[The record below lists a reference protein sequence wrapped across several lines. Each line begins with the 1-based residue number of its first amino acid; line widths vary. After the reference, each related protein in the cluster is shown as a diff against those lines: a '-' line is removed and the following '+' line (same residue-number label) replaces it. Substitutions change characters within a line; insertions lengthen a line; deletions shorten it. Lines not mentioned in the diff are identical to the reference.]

1 MLQYVNPL
9 FKICY
14 TFLRLLREIRKTS
27 LWAFNFFTHSAI
39 LEEELF
45 ITIVFIY
52 IYHKPIF
59 YTIANGT
66 NLSWIRQ
73 TFQQFLVLTSIKP
86 PIFPI
91 FSQYQWVTGVTDPST
106 KKLKTRVTSVTQQTG
121 SNKGRSRKRWQV
133 TLLYTLFFM
142 TYRAKIDKR
151 LIIRGRHPNWRV
163 VAPMHKKKMKSKCH
177 RHLWLS
183 FVKFYFPF
191 IERMVWLE
199 ILNTQE
205 SPNC

>member
-1 MLQYVNPL
+1 MPLQQRRVFWQQTYA
-9 FKICY
+9 Y
-14 TFLRLLREIRKTS
+14 
-27 LWAFNFFTHSAI
+27 
-39 LEEELF
+39 
-45 ITIVFIY
+45 VFIY
-52 IYHKPIF
+52 MYHKAYIL
-59 YTIANGT
+59 YHCKNT
-66 NLSWIRQ
+66 NLIWIRQ
-73 TFQQFLVLTSIKP
+73 TFQQFLVLTSINW

-91 FSQYQWVTGVTDPST
+91 FSQYRWVTGVTDPST

-121 SNKGRSRKRWQV
+121 SNKGLGRKRWQV

>member
-1 MLQYVNPL
+1 
-9 FKICY
+9 
-14 TFLRLLREIRKTS
+14 
-27 LWAFNFFTHSAI
+27 
-39 LEEELF
+39 
-45 ITIVFIY
+45 
-52 IYHKPIF
+52 
-59 YTIANGT
+59 
-66 NLSWIRQ
+66 
-73 TFQQFLVLTSIKP
+73 
-86 PIFPI
+86 
-91 FSQYQWVTGVTDPST
+91 
-106 KKLKTRVTSVTQQTG
+106 
-121 SNKGRSRKRWQV
+121 
-133 TLLYTLFFM
+133 M

-163 VAPMHKKKMKSKCH
+163 VDPMHKKKMKSKCH

>member
-1 MLQYVNPL
+1 MT
-9 FKICY
+9 K
-14 TFLRLLREIRKTS
+14 RKLLTWLSSQQPSAFARVSTS
-27 LWAFNFFTHSAI
+27 HPVFVIAWWWKFAFWSMTQ
-39 LEEELF
+39 
-45 ITIVFIY
+45 IVDGRRNRYPF
-52 IYHKPIF
+52 
-59 YTIANGT
+59 
-66 NLSWIRQ
+66 
-73 TFQQFLVLTSIKP
+73 
-86 PIFPI
+86 
-91 FSQYQWVTGVTDPST
+91 FSQCRWVTGVTAPST
-106 KKLKTRVTSVTQQTG
+106 KKQKTRVTGVTQQTG
-121 SNKGRSRKRWQV
+121 SNKRLGRKRWQV